1 MNIQG
6 LEEKKKLLKDV
17 QSEQD
22 SRNIPLKHVGIS
34 DLRWPL
40 VLRDRQ
46 KGEQHTVAAVSV
58 AVDLPKD
65 LRGTHMSRFVQCLQ
79 KLDVVNLSALEE
91 VLDDLKESLL
101 ADRAF
106 LKLEFPYFIQKKA
119 PVSGLLSV
127 MDLNCVFTMEKG
139 EKFTQRVEVQVPIQT
154 LCPCSKEISVYG
166 AHNQR
171 AVASLEI
178 EAGEFVW
185 IEEHGSLDG
194 FFDCCS

>member
-1 MNIQG
+1 MLNEA
-6 LEEKKKLLKDV
+6 LEKKKQFLKDV

-46 KGEQHTVAAVSV
+46 KGEQHTVATVSV

-79 KLDVVNLSALEE
+79 KLDIVNLSALEE

-119 PVSGLLSV
+119 PVSG
-127 MDLNCVFTMEKG
+127 
-139 EKFTQRVEVQVPIQT
+139 
-154 LCPCSKEISVYG
+154 
-166 AHNQR
+166 
-171 AVASLEI
+171 
-178 EAGEFVW
+178 
-185 IEEHGSLDG
+185 
-194 FFDCCS
+194 

>member
-1 MNIQG
+1 MLNEA
-6 LEEKKKLLKDV
+6 LEKKKQFLKDV

-46 KGEQHTVAAVSV
+46 KGEQHTVATVSV

-79 KLDVVNLSALEE
+79 KLDIVNLSALEE

-101 ADRAF
+101 HGFELCVYDGKRNPFYPKGRSAGAYSD
-106 LKLEFPYFIQKKA
+106 I
-119 PVSGLLSV
+119 VSLFQG
-127 MDLNCVFTMEKG
+127 
-139 EKFTQRVEVQVPIQT
+139 
-154 LCPCSKEISVYG
+154 
-166 AHNQR
+166 NQR
-171 AVASLEI
+171 LWS
-178 EAGEFVW
+178 
-185 IEEHGSLDG
+185 S
-194 FFDCCS
+194 